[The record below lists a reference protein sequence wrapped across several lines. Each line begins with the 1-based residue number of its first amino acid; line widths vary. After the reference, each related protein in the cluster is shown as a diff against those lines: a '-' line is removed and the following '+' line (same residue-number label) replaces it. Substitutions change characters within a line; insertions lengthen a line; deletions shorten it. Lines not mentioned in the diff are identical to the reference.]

1 MANPKKHNLGVFA
14 AGEIPFP
21 LQHTYKDAQSV
32 AIDMTGWSV
41 STTAEGPD
49 ESGSYGSGAV
59 VFTNEAGGEV
69 EYTWVAADF
78 QDVGKYNMLIW
89 AEDGTNRLASD
100 LFVWEVY
107 DGPGA
112 TP

>member
-14 AGEIPFP
+14 AGEVPFP
-21 LQHTYKDAQSV
+21 LEHTYKDANGT

-41 STTAEGPD
+41 SVTAEGPED
-49 ESGSYGSGAV
+49 TGSYGAGTV
-59 VFTNEAGGEV
+59 VFTDEAGGV
-69 EYTWVAADF
+69 AEYTWAATDF
-78 QDVGKYNMLIW
+78 IDVGKYTMLLW

-107 DGPGA
+107 DGPGD